1 MVTQANTLR
10 PLGLIEEPTVGSIR
24 NQTARIRNHWTADE
38 KLDRQ
43 HQAYV
48 SQQLLLRACGLI
60 PGGEIED
67 VITVAR

>member
-10 PLGLIEEPTVGSIR
+10 RPGLIEEPTVGSIR
-24 NQTARIRNHWTADE
+24 NMTARIRNHWTADE
-38 KLDRQ
+38 KIDRQ

-60 PGGEIED
+60 PGELDD

>member
-1 MVTQANTLR
+1 MVTQVQNTR
-10 PLGLIEEPTVGSIR
+10 RSVLIEEPTAGSIR
-24 NQTARIRNHWTADE
+24 HMTARIRNQWSTDE

-67 VITVAR
+67 VVTVAR